1 MKKFTKIV
9 MGLLLIL
16 LVIYMVYK
24 HYNFVDIVAAFIGLA
39 MASEF
44 ITDILD
50 YILDKASKGG

>member
-16 LVIYMVYK
+16 LAIYMIYN
-24 HYNFVDIVAAFIGLA
+24 HYNFVDMAAAFIGMA

-44 ITDILD
+44 ITDVLD
-50 YILDKASKGG
+50 YILDKASKGE